1 MICIFVLDI
10 LKDGLFVWASN
21 ILGKLKNNIIIC
33 VLARIA
39 LVYIRLIFLLFFRE
53 RQHDNKQKWE
63 QKKQKKRRRRT
74 AKFSEIKNRL
84 YLTNLLKSFDQ
95 LPPLPPPALQ
105 CPPACD
111 LNLSPL
117 VGQVPISQMPGTVSN
132 LCSVTYHYQGQHLWR
147 LLTGV
152 APAAPLP
159 PSVSGKPC

>member
-1 MICIFVLDI
+1 MWHS
-10 LKDGLFVWASN
+10 GR
-21 ILGKLKNNIIIC
+21 
-33 VLARIA
+33 ARIV

-74 AKFSEIKNRL
+74 AKCSEIKNRL
-84 YLTNLLKSFDQ
+84 YLTNLLKSFDL
-95 LPPLPPPALQ
+95 LPPLHPPALQ

-132 LCSVTYHYQGQHLWR
+132 LCPVTYHYQGQHLWR

-159 PSVSGKPC
+159 PSVSGKTLLSPVSPVNLQLSCVELTVTKQMSN